1 MNFPLSNESKVRLI
15 ATQMGVSYD
24 DALSFLSGIAFW
36 MERGHPFELAVQ
48 RHMQTLREG
57 AALLGVGA

>member
-1 MNFPLSNESKVRLI
+1 MNFPMSNEAKVGLI
-15 ATQMGVSYD
+15 AKQMGVSRD
-24 DALSFLSGIAFW
+24 DALSFLSSIAFW

-48 RHMQTLREG
+48 RHMQTMRDG